1 MKTKYI
7 LTTCLLL
14 FSFKGFLYAQKPL
27 SIGDKMP
34 DVLLKS
40 MLNYSSSAAKFSE
53 FEGKAIILDF
63 WFIGCGSCREAMPHL
78 DSISKKYKD
87 DLQLLLVTWE
97 DKKNVEEF
105 FRDNPMGRSV
115 KFTQVVNDSTLKR
128 LFPARGFPHQVWI
141 DKTGIVRSINDGTH
155 TNDINIDKFITGQ
168 PLHIPLKADE
178 LDSRVGFAE
187 EPQISYYFENNKKNI
202 LNYSY
207 FSKYRKEFIG
217 GSGIEVDTVNQLVRF
232 QCRNVDFLGLYD
244 RAYASLVGNPDLH
257 RPTRMIR
264 HDGEK
269 FNIHGD
275 LTNFTDIYCYDL
287 IYKGKDKVSGRLTFG
302 PHMVTDLDNFF
313 NVKSHLENRQIEC
326 YVIKDNGT
334 SKNYI
339 NALPGESVEG
349 FLVGEKLEKG
359 KLFRVN
365 RMFSGNLKEILNQ
378 YADKPIY
385 IEFEPYKKI
394 SFEMVWNPYDV
405 KEMNRQ
411 LTKFGLQITLQ
422 VRERDVIVIERK

>member
-1 MKTKYI
+1 
-7 LTTCLLL
+7 
-14 FSFKGFLYAQKPL
+14 
-27 SIGDKMP
+27 
-34 DVLLKS
+34 
-40 MLNYSSSAAKFSE
+40 MLNYSSSSARFSE
-53 FEGKAIILDF
+53 FGDKAVILDF
-63 WFIGCGSCREAMPHL
+63 WFIGCGSCRDAMPHL

-87 DLQLLLVTWE
+87 DVRVLLVTWE

-105 FRDNPMGRSV
+105 FRDNPIGRSV
-115 KFTQVVNDSTLKR
+115 KFTQVVNDSTLKK

-141 DKTGIVRSINDGTH
+141 DKTGVVRSINDGTH
-155 TNDINIDKFITGQ
+155 TNDINIDKFISGQ

-178 LDSRVGFAE
+178 LDGKVGFAE
-187 EPQISYYFENNKKNI
+187 EPQISYYFESNKKNI

-244 RAYASLVGNPDLH
+244 RAYASLLGNPDLH

-264 HDGEK
+264 LDGGK
-269 FNIHGD
+269 LNIHGD
-275 LTNFTDIYCYDL
+275 YTTFSDIYCYDL
-287 IYKGKDKVSGRLTFG
+287 IYKGKDKVSGPWTFG
-302 PHMVTDLDNFF
+302 QHMVIDLDNFF
-313 NVKSHLENRQIEC
+313 NVKSHLETRQIEC

-339 NALPGESVEG
+339 NALPGESIKG

-365 RMFSGNLKEILNQ
+365 RYLSESLKELLNT
-378 YADKPIY
+378 YSDKPIY
-385 IEFEPYKKI
+385 IELALGKRI
-394 SFEMVWNPYDV
+394 SFEMVWNPDNLA
-405 KEMNRQ
+405 EMNSN
-411 LTKFGLQITLQ
+411 LEKFGLQINLQ
-422 VRERDVIVIERK
+422 NKDRDVIVLEKKQ